1 MLNGGPMA
9 ANELP
14 TIAKET
20 QCSWIGSLYVR
31 GPVRLGSHGAGPHF
45 LRQRPMPSQVDLQA
59 QILNNRCHDL
69 QLIPKPII

>member
-20 QCSWIGSLYVR
+20 QHSWIGSLYVR
-31 GPVRLGSHGAGPHF
+31 GPDRLGCHGAGTALLTTKTNAF
-45 LRQRPMPSQVDLQA
+45 TSVFTSA
-59 QILNNRCHDL
+59 NF
-69 QLIPKPII
+69 K